1 MIDVLIIS
9 DNQFRDILQNKLL
22 AKYLKS
28 KGLNVKI
35 YSKSIYRTATE
46 LLKPQLVIIPRI
58 TDDFDD
64 IFELK
69 KKYNFKLF
77 FIPCEHGSGN
87 RPRILSFIKS
97 YSKKNSPNENHIKK
111 LKNIDKI
118 FVPSGFYKNILLE
131 QNLFS
136 DDKILVSGTINSDL
150 WFKNIS
156 NFFISKNINK

>member
-22 AKYLKS
+22 AKYLKN

-69 KKYNFKLF
+69 K
-77 FIPCEHGSGN
+77 I
-87 RPRILSFIKS
+87 
-97 YSKKNSPNENHIKK
+97 
-111 LKNIDKI
+111 
-118 FVPSGFYKNILLE
+118 
-131 QNLFS
+131 
-136 DDKILVSGTINSDL
+136 
-150 WFKNIS
+150 
-156 NFFISKNINK
+156 

>member
-1 MIDVLIIS
+1 M
-9 DNQFRDILQNKLL
+9 
-22 AKYLKS
+22 
-28 KGLNVKI
+28 
-35 YSKSIYRTATE
+35 
-46 LLKPQLVIIPRI
+46 
-58 TDDFDD
+58 
-64 IFELK
+64 
-69 KKYNFKLF
+69 F

-156 NFFISKNINK
+156 NFLSVKILIKKKLLVSQLLSNLLCLRLNMKVFKSNLFNK

>member
-87 RPRILSFIKS
+87 RSRILSFRMGES
-97 YSKKNSPNENHIKK
+97 
-111 LKNIDKI
+111 
-118 FVPSGFYKNILLE
+118 
-131 QNLFS
+131 FS
-136 DDKILVSGTINSDL
+136 FLNGVS
-150 WFKNIS
+150 
-156 NFFISKNINK
+156 